1 MKITT
6 TLLIIVLASGIAFGK
21 TTKQSSGKSA
31 GKGITS
37 KEILSKI
44 DRTARS
50 THSFQA
56 FFSQTEVD
64 SVFDELYE
72 STGIFYFNKLVST
85 DEHKTPVFQIRFDY
99 LKPEKSITI
108 IDGGKVIIYTP
119 EMSEPQ
125 ESYLI
130 DDIKMDAFFAPF
142 FSSERL
148 REHYDMIV
156 TDDNPKRVTVMLSPK
171 TDIVRKH
178 FRELRIT
185 FNKANWFPISIYQ
198 VKRNGQKITFKFAR
212 IKVNRSISQD
222 MFTMKGLKAS
232 LPSRSR
238 RKPKKKA
245 KPKKNP
251 GQ

>member
-6 TLLIIVLASGIAFGK
+6 TLLIIIMASGSVLGK
-21 TTKQSSGKSA
+21 PTKQNSRAAASKE
-31 GKGITS
+31 ITC

-44 DRTARS
+44 DTTARS

-85 DEHKTPVFQIRFDY
+85 DNHQMPVFQIRFDY

-125 ESYLI
+125 KSYLI

-142 FSSERL
+142 ISSERL
-148 REHYDMIV
+148 REHYDMVV
-156 TDDNPKRVTVMLSPK
+156 TDNNPKRVTVLLSPK
-171 TDIVRKH
+171 TDMVRKH

-198 VKRNGQKITFKFAR
+198 LKRNGQKITFKFAR

-222 MFTMKGLKAS
+222 MFSMKGLKAS

-238 RKPKKKA
+238 RKAKA